1 MFGRARSFDDPE
13 LGPMRRARGAWRGTI
28 RLGSHGPIPLAL
40 PGSRS
45 EPDAAALT
53 LARSIPAEYDRCR
66 AAIDNAL
73 VEHRSIG
80 LDGDGPVSTQD
91 APPQPTSAAVI
102 KFDRAWTI
110 QLAYQVEWDD
120 DHTLGACLRNGELI
134 ELNGSIL
141 EP

>member
-1 MFGRARSFDDPE
+1 MLGRAKSFDDPE
-13 LGPMRRARGAWRGTI
+13 LGPFDRARGAWRGTV
-28 RLGSHGPIPLAL
+28 RLGSLGPIPLAV

-66 AAIDNAL
+66 AAIDNGL
-73 VEHRSIG
+73 DEHRSTI
-80 LDGDGPVSTQD
+80 LGDGGPTPEHDV
-91 APPQPTSAAVI
+91 PPQPSTAAVI
-102 KFDRAWTI
+102 EFDGALTI
-110 QLAYQVEWDD
+110 QLAYRVEWDD
-120 DHTLGACLRNGELI
+120 DHTLGACLRGGELI